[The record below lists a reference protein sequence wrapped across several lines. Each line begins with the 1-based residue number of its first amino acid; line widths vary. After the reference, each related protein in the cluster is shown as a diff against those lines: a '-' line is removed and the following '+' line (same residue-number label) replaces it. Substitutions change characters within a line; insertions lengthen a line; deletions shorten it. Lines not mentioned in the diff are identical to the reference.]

1 MKTRFAPSPTG
12 WMHFGNMRTAL
23 FNFLF
28 ATKQKYTFLLRVEDT
43 DKVRSEEQYLQ
54 DLLIDLQW
62 LGLQWAEGPFL
73 QSERSA
79 IYDKYY
85 QQLED
90 EKLAY
95 PCFCTDE
102 TLSMTRKVQ
111 IASGQPPRYPGTC
124 KNLAAEEI
132 QKKLAAGM
140 PATLRFKVPRD
151 TVIEFVD
158 LVKGMQRF
166 AANDIGDF
174 IIRRN
179 DKSASFM
186 FCNAIDDATMEVTH
200 ALRGDDH
207 LTNTP
212 RQLMILK
219 ALKLSAPQ
227 YGHFAMINGS
237 DGTPLSKRN
246 GSEAV
251 RELREKGYH
260 PLAVANYLARLGH
273 YYADNS
279 FMSLEKLAD
288 LFELEHIS
296 TSPARHDVSHL
307 RHWQK
312 EALMQCSIEEIIA
325 LIAPYTVDKITNAKL
340 TEFAELSRD
349 NIIMPSDVKQWVD
362 AVAAPNLDFSAA
374 DKEVLLQAGLE
385 FFQVAVETITNKP
398 DITFKELADSV
409 KERTGRKG
417 KELFMP
423 LRIALTGQG
432 HGPELAKL
440 MSFMNSDL
448 ILNRFNDARKLC
460 QN

>member
-12 WMHFGNMRTAL
+12 WMHFGNLRTAL

-28 ATKQKYTFLLRVEDT
+28 AHKQKYTFLLRIEDT
-43 DKVRSEEQYLQ
+43 DRDRSEQQYLD
-54 DLLIDLQW
+54 DLLVDLKW
-62 LGLQWAEGPFL
+62 LNLHWDEGPFL

-85 QQLED
+85 QQLVD
-90 EKLAY
+90 QKQAY

-102 TLSMTRKVQ
+102 LLSINRKVQ
-111 IASGQPPRYPGTC
+111 IAAGQPPRYPGTC
-124 KNLAAEEI
+124 RNLSKEEV

-140 PATLRFKVPRD
+140 PATLRFQVPRD
-151 TVIEFVD
+151 AIIEFVD
-158 LVKGMQRF
+158 LVKGEQRF

-179 DKSASFM
+179 DGCAVFM
-186 FCNAIDDATMEVTH
+186 FCNAIDDAMMGVTH

-212 RQLMILK
+212 RQLMILQ
-219 ALKLSAPQ
+219 ALNLPAPQ
-227 YGHFAMINGS
+227 YGHFAMINGT

-251 RELREKGYH
+251 RELRAQGYH

-279 FMSLEKLAD
+279 FMTLEQLAEQFD
-288 LFELEHIS
+288 LKHIS
-296 TSPARHDVSHL
+296 TSPARHDISHL

-312 EALMQCSIEEIIA
+312 EAILRCTTEEIIA
-325 LIAPYTVDKITNAKL
+325 LIQPYIKEAIPAQHVTD
-340 TEFAELSRD
+340 FAELARD
-349 NIIMPSDVKQWVD
+349 NILMPSDVTQWVT
-362 AVAAPNLDFSAA
+362 AVAAPKLELSDANR
-374 DKEVLLQAGLE
+374 EILQAAGVE
-385 FFQVAVETITNKP
+385 FFAAAIDVIKANAN
-398 DITFKELADSV
+398 ITFKELADAV
-409 KERTGRKG
+409 KDRTGRKG
-417 KELFMP
+417 KDLFMP
-423 LRIALTGQG
+423 LRIALTGQS

-440 MSFMNSDL
+440 MAFMPHAL
-448 ILNRFNDARKLC
+448 ILSRFTDVSTMHI
-460 QN
+460 